1 MGSTADV
8 TTVPILSAHPTI
20 CVSYCLL
27 SYLCQRKGP
36 HGPRNH
42 FRIKSPHQPCR
53 QYPSLTW
60 ASVSRCS
67 LQGLPYGPPDPPRFH
82 VNSLIH
88 PTHLSVSGQV
98 FAPGFTVWTPISTTI
113 PCELTDTPDS
123 PERQWAGVRFRVYR
137 MDPRIHHDS
146 MWTHWYTR
154 LTWASVGRCSL
165 QGLPYGPPDPPRF
178 HVNSLIHPSLPSS
191 KVQSRMNMNLYLWI
205 KGKAKLLCTCTEH
218 WRINNPLL

>member
-8 TTVPILSAHPTI
+8 TTEPILSAHI

-42 FRIKSPHQPCR
+42 FMIKITTPAMPTI
-53 QYPSLTW
+53 PL
-60 ASVSRCS
+60 
-67 LQGLPYGPPDPPRFH
+67 
-82 VNSLIH
+82 
-88 PTHLSVSGQV
+88 THLGVSGQV
-98 FAPGFTVWTPISTTI
+98 FAPGFTVWTPRPTTI
-113 PCELTDTPDS
+113 PCELTDTLDS
-123 PERQWAGVRFRVYR
+123 PGRQWAGVRSKVYR
-137 MDPRIHHDS
+137 MDPRTHHDS
-146 MWTHWYTR
+146 MWTHWYTG

-191 KVQSRMNMNLYLWI
+191 EVQSRMNMNLHLWI
-205 KGKAKLLCTCTEH
+205 KGKQNYYIPVTLKNKQNILLWITC
-218 WRINNPLL
+218 